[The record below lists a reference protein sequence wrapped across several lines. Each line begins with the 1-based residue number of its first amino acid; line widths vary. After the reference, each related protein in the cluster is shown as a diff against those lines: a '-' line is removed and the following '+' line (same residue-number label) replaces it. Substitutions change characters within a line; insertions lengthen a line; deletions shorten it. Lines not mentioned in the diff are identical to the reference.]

1 MSQPTPTYTDGDFE
15 RTLARDFPTALHAHV
30 RALLDSY
37 GMEEWH
43 REALRVRMACLKCA
57 NGNMD
62 RLREMIGLACA
73 DYRDALSAAEYR
85 HYSRARTDAEKR
97 TAISKDWAELQTWL
111 KRT

>member
-1 MSQPTPTYTDGDFE
+1 MSQPTPTFTDGDFE
-15 RTLARDFPTALHAHV
+15 RILARDCPTALHAHV

-73 DYRDALSAAEYR
+73 DYRDALSAA
-85 HYSRARTDAEKR
+85 DDEKR